1 MYPAYDS
8 YWDIRKGK
16 SVRIASPVGQ
26 AQFMLSQYSNL
37 AKNSPNE
44 WMLLRRFADTIG
56 IEHGTKELRE
66 LRRFAE
72 HLKSR
77 SFELSHGHVNPTIAI
92 EAEKEIVLRSAPYYS
107 SGMGHDISY
116 AARILWDYENKA
128 SVFTQAERNLILTH
142 AYFVGNA
149 SGTEQIASNIA
160 AHNFSDRD
168 IAVTCARIE
177 EVNLEWSGVENLEG
191 LEIDT
196 AEHPLF
202 RVDLRN
208 CEDPMKSYPRFSFY
222 HVILPQDTELL
233 QNGVVIQPCADDP
246 ERWQSALWKID
257 QTYMAPRYYIKTDGG
272 RFETAEY
279 VDVDRPQDLEKSVS
293 AGCLVPPQVD
303 DLSIVPKKSIRAQLR
318 KTAQEISQ
326 QSASKEHSK
335 GGESR

>member
-1 MYPAYDS
+1 M
-8 YWDIRKGK
+8 
-16 SVRIASPVGQ
+16 
-26 AQFMLSQYSNL
+26 
-37 AKNSPNE
+37 
-44 WMLLRRFADTIG
+44 
-56 IEHGTKELRE
+56 
-66 LRRFAE
+66 
-72 HLKSR
+72 
-77 SFELSHGHVNPTIAI
+77 
-92 EAEKEIVLRSAPYYS
+92 
-107 SGMGHDISY
+107 
-116 AARILWDYENKA
+116 
-128 SVFTQAERNLILTH
+128 
-142 AYFVGNA
+142 
-149 SGTEQIASNIA
+149 
-160 AHNFSDRD
+160 
-168 IAVTCARIE
+168 
-177 EVNLEWSGVENLEG
+177 ENLEG

>member
-142 AYFVGNA
+142 AYFVA
-149 SGTEQIASNIA
+149 M
-160 AHNFSDRD
+160 
-168 IAVTCARIE
+168 
-177 EVNLEWSGVENLEG
+177 
-191 LEIDT
+191 
-196 AEHPLF
+196 PL
-202 RVDLRN
+202 V
-208 CEDPMKSYPRFSFY
+208 
-222 HVILPQDTELL
+222 
-233 QNGVVIQPCADDP
+233 QNRSPAISP
-246 ERWQSALWKID
+246 L
-257 QTYMAPRYYIKTDGG
+257 T
-272 RFETAEY
+272 
-279 VDVDRPQDLEKSVS
+279 
-293 AGCLVPPQVD
+293 
-303 DLSIVPKKSIRAQLR
+303 
-318 KTAQEISQ
+318 ISQ
-326 QSASKEHSK
+326 IGILLLPAPVLKK
-335 GGESR
+335 